1 MRSGSL
7 RHRVNIE
14 QRTGV
19 DELGQPLDVW
29 TLVAA
34 VWADIK
40 HLSGLSAIKAGA
52 DTSIVQAS
60 IRIRHREGLNAG
72 MRVVHGADIYDIRAP
87 LPDGKRQYIDLV
99 CQRVA

>member
-14 QRTGV
+14 QQTGV

-40 HLSGLSAIKAGA
+40 HLSGVSTIKAGA

-72 MRVVHGADIYDIRAP
+72 MRVVHGSDIYDIRAP
-87 LPDGKRQYIDLV
+87 LPDGKRQYLDLV
-99 CQRVA
+99 CQKVS